1 MDSREQWKATDKH
14 SITITPNNAEMT
26 REEYTGD
33 KRREAIRKGTER
45 LRDLI
50 AEENKV
56 HPSALLTISEALELL
71 PYSRQWLYNMIGRGD
86 IKTYGTERKRFL
98 HREQV
103 LEAMNISKG

>member
-1 MDSREQWKATDKH
+1 MKK
-14 SITITPNNAEMT
+14 
-26 REEYTGD
+26 EEYTGD
-33 KRREAIRKGTER
+33 KRREAVRKGVER

-50 AEENKV
+50 AEENNV
-56 HPSALLTISEALELL
+56 HPSALLTIDEALELL
-71 PYSRQWLYNMIGRGD
+71 PYSRQWLYNMIARGY